1 MSYVYNK
8 RSVYYEHV
16 VQLCSFPHCAVIV
29 VASLFLFKIIMNFLV
44 AVFVIVVVLGVNMPS
59 DVNAQA

>member
-29 VASLFLFKIIMNFLV
+29 IASLFMNFLV
-44 AVFVIVVVLGVNMPS
+44 AVFVIVVVLGVNMPL